1 MTVRAA
7 TPALQRRTIVLAA
20 ALAILA
26 FLSILTVALVRGRP
40 TEDRSVAATGEAPGF
55 ALPAFQG
62 GTFTLADHASGP
74 VFVYFWASWCTPC
87 TEEAPL
93 IQKLYPEYQAKGY
106 TFVGVN
112 IWDAEPDARAFVQ
125 QQQLTFPAVTDPGG
139 KTYLSFGV
147 QQLPTAFFLKKGLES
162 DRKFIGQLT
171 ESQLRELLDHAGS
184 GS

>member
-20 ALAILA
+20 ALVILA
-26 FLSILTVALVRGRP
+26 LLAVLAVALIKGRP
-40 TEDRSVAATGEAPGF
+40 AEDRSVAATGQAPGF

-93 IQKLYPEYQAKGY
+93 IQKLYPEYKAKGY

-125 QQQLTFPAVTDPGG
+125 QQKLTFPAVTDPGG
-139 KTYLSFGV
+139 KTYLSYGV
-147 QQLPTAFFLKKGLES
+147 QQLPTALFLKKGLEQ
-162 DRKFIGQLT
+162 DRRFIGALT
-171 ESQLRELLDHAGS
+171 EAQLRELLDHAGA